1 MIVFISGSIRG
12 DKNYRRH
19 FAEAENRLKN
29 FGVEAVFNPAYLPES
44 ENISHEQY
52 MAICFKM
59 LDCCD
64 TIYLLNGWAESEGAC
79 SEEAY
84 GSMLQYN
91 FLKEE
96 SSDAELRREIEAI
109 RSREEGN

>member
-1 MIVFISGSIRG
+1 MIVFISGSIRD
-12 DKNYRRH
+12 DKNYRWH
-19 FAEAENRLKN
+19 FAKAECRLKML
-29 FGVEAVFNPAYLPES
+29 GIETVFNPAYLPES

-52 MAICFKM
+52 MAICYKM

-84 GSMLQYN
+84 GSMLGYN

-96 SSDAELRREIEAI
+96 YTDEVLRREIEII
-109 RSREEGN
+109 RSREEGD

>member
-1 MIVFISGSIRG
+1 MIVFISGAITSVPDYKERFS
-12 DKNYRRH
+12 K
-19 FAEAENRLKN
+19 AEKHLYEIGA
-29 FGVEAVFNPAYLPES
+29 EAVFNPATLPYS
-44 ENISHEQY
+44 DKISHDEY

-64 TIYLLNGWAESEGAC
+64 TIFLLNGWAESEGAC

-84 GSMLQYN
+84 GSMLDYN

-96 SSDAELRREIEAI
+96 YTDEKLRREIEAI
-109 RSREEGN
+109 RSREKGD

>member
-1 MIVFISGSIRG
+1 MIVFISGPMRG
-12 DKNYRRH
+12 FENYKRN
-19 FAEAENRLKN
+19 FEKAEKRLNKL
-29 FGVEAVFNPAYLPES
+29 GVETIFNPAYLPES

-52 MAICFKM
+52 MAICYKM

-84 GSMLQYN
+84 GSMLGYN

-96 SSDAELRREIEAI
+96 YTDENLRREIEII
-109 RSREEGN
+109 RSREEGD